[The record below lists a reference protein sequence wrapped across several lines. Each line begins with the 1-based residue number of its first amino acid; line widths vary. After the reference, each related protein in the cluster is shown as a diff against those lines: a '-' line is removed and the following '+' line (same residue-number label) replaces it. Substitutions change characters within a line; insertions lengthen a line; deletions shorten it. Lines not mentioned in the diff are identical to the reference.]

1 MADDPKHIDRRGF
14 VTGCVRVLGAVGLGG
29 LASAL
34 VLRKG
39 RGVDEVWQIQPDH
52 CIACDRC
59 QTHCVLD
66 VSAVKCVQ
74 CFALC
79 GYCDVCTGYFPT
91 KYDALD
97 TGAENQLCPTGAISR
112 KFVEQNAGTRYF
124 EYTIDESL
132 CIACGKCVT
141 GCRLMNGSLY
151 LQVRHDRCLNC
162 NECSIAVAC
171 PTQAFRRV
179 PADRANLLGRAAHEA
194 QQALDRKQAAV
205 ASSGRPT
212 TSPLSLRKRPTFG
225 RCPRV
230 RAIGGERPCPHPLP
244 LSQRERGEGTG
255 PPQEPAGPA
264 EARDA

>member
-1 MADDPKHIDRRGF
+1 MADDPKNIDRRGF
-14 VTGCVRVLGAVGLGG
+14 VSGCARVLGAIGLGG
-29 LASAL
+29 LAAAL
-34 VLRKG
+34 ALRKG
-39 RGVDEVWQIQPDH
+39 RSADEVWQIQPDH
-52 CIACDRC
+52 CIACDKC

-79 GYCDVCTGYFPT
+79 GYCDICTGYFPT

-97 TGAENQLCPTGAISR
+97 TGAENQLCPTGAITR
-112 KFVEQNAGTRYF
+112 RFIERQGPTRYF

-132 CIACGKCVT
+132 CIGCGKCVT

-179 PADRANLLGRAAHEA
+179 PANQPNLLGRAAHEA
-194 QQALDRKQAAV
+194 EEALARRGVAAGRV
-205 ASSGRPT
+205 PCLLSERSETASMSAEG
-212 TSPLSLRKRPTFG
+212 S
-225 RCPRV
+225 CPRQ
-230 RAIGGERPCPHPLP
+230 AWAWHPAGPLP
-244 LSQRERGEGTG
+244 K
-255 PPQEPAGPA
+255 PDAPA